1 MDLTGQTTAWLSS
14 PKTAISTAA
23 ATTSTGLGTMWD
35 WIPADI
41 GSVAALAGFLLTCLL
56 AYINWRKWEL
66 DQIKI
71 QLEIDALKR
80 AAEKTQR

>member
-1 MDLTGQTTAWLSS
+1 
-14 PKTAISTAA
+14 
-23 ATTSTGLGTMWD
+23 MWD